1 MLVAV
6 NFKSMITL
14 FSIRFIYLKI
24 FIFRRRKMDI
34 SGNDSS
40 SSNASAQSKKR
51 RKRNAQRARNKN
63 SSPKILPDLLSTLDC
78 CEEDFGRE
86 MAQILEEEK
95 CDLIVKVVSVIGKKE
110 SLNLFKI
117 TQKIEA
123 QGGMLTMMKN
133 RRRTPGGI
141 FLFLLKTSDKIDEDL
156 KREIFNSERKSVEKG
171 IAERK
176 MSSEAKDPPN
186 SPANAEFTE
195 INGKITDPDLVS
207 QKILNFT
214 KPESD
219 QSQINEDVLEL
230 DYNYN
235 DMDTF

>member
-1 MLVAV
+1 
-6 NFKSMITL
+6 
-14 FSIRFIYLKI
+14 
-24 FIFRRRKMDI
+24 
-34 SGNDSS
+34 
-40 SSNASAQSKKR
+40 
-51 RKRNAQRARNKN
+51 
-63 SSPKILPDLLSTLDC
+63 
-78 CEEDFGRE
+78 

>member
-1 MLVAV
+1 
-6 NFKSMITL
+6 
-14 FSIRFIYLKI
+14 
-24 FIFRRRKMDI
+24 MDI

-40 SSNASAQSKKR
+40 SSSASTKSQKRNRKNPPKR
-51 RKRNAQRARNKN
+51 RDKK
-63 SSPKILPDLLSTLDC
+63 SSPKILPDLSSTLDC
-78 CEEDFGRE
+78 SDEEFGRE

-95 CDLIVKVVSVIGKKE
+95 CDLILKVVSVIGKRE
-110 SLNLFKI
+110 SLNLFKT
-117 TQKIEA
+117 TQNIEA
-123 QGGMLTMMKN
+123 HGGMLTMMKN

-156 KREIFNSERKSVEKG
+156 KREIFNSERQSAEKG
-171 IAERK
+171 ISERK

-186 SPANAEFTE
+186 SPANAEFTDV
-195 INGKITDPDLVS
+195 NGRITDPNLVS

-214 KPESD
+214 TPE
-219 QSQINEDVLEL
+219 SQINEDVLEL

>member
-1 MLVAV
+1 
-6 NFKSMITL
+6 
-14 FSIRFIYLKI
+14 
-24 FIFRRRKMDI
+24 MDI
-34 SGNDSS
+34 SGNESS
-40 SSNASAQSKKR
+40 SSNASAKSQKRNRKNPLKR
-51 RKRNAQRARNKN
+51 RDKK
-63 SSPKILPDLLSTLDC
+63 SSPKILPDLSSTLDC
-78 CEEDFGRE
+78 SDEDFGRE

-95 CDLIVKVVSVIGKKE
+95 CDLILKVVSVIGKRE

-141 FLFLLKTSDKIDEDL
+141 FLFLLKTSDKIDEDH
-156 KREIFNSERKSVEKG
+156 KREIFNSERQSAEKG
-171 IAERK
+171 ISERK

-186 SPANAEFTE
+186 SPANAEFTDV
-195 INGKITDPDLVS
+195 NGRITDPNLVS

-214 KPESD
+214 TPD
-219 QSQINEDVLEL
+219 SQINEDILEL

>member
-1 MLVAV
+1 ME
-6 NFKSMITL
+6 
-14 FSIRFIYLKI
+14 
-24 FIFRRRKMDI
+24 I
-34 SGNDSS
+34 SENESS
-40 SSNASAQSKKR
+40 SSNASSKS
-51 RKRNAQRARNKN
+51 RKRNRRNNQRRRNKN
-63 SSPKILPDLLSTLDC
+63 SSPKILPDPTSTFDTSD
-78 CEEDFGRE
+78 EDFGRE
-86 MAQILEEEK
+86 MAHLLEEEK
-95 CDLIVKVVSVIGKKE
+95 YDLIVNVVSVIGKKE
-110 SLNLFKI
+110 SLNLYKI

-156 KREIFNSERKSVEKG
+156 KREVFNSERKSVEKG

-186 SPANAEFTE
+186 SPANSEYTE
-195 INGKITDPDLVS
+195 LNGKITDPDLVT
-207 QKILNFT
+207 QKILKFT